1 MSSLHKR
8 ALKLYTRSFA
18 LLRALSNRTINL
30 FTKRDLIVIGF
41 FTILGIGGVFA
52 SSLITVTASEAQG
65 AGYTGAN
72 SCDENVTITEPSNF
86 SNTTKTFV
94 VDSITVSGVNSSNCA
109 NKVMELTTL
118 VNGSPTVATWNINSC
133 GDGNYYF
140 TSVTASILQS
150 SVLCLDAAAASTIS
164 GTSWNSYTDSQYS
177 FTPLSPKAVTSLSS
191 SALTFY
197 NPVTAPTPKYTAT
210 LNGWS
215 TPTVATPSKNTS
227 FVSAPPN
234 TSSYAQISS
243 FAEDFSGGI
252 TIDTYLD
259 FGSSADNWE
268 RIIDFA
274 NGTPRDNIIFARSGV
289 TSNLILEID
298 NGDTYA
304 PPYKSQCLSN
314 GAITSGFARYTVT
327 VDANRVCKLYK
338 NGTPLTIDACLGS
351 SSSPCTLNQLPVT
364 VTRTLNYI
372 ARSNWF
378 LYDPAFEGSFRALR
392 IYTKALTQAEIT
404 GSAF

>member
-18 LLRALSNRTINL
+18 LLRALSNRAINL

-133 GDGNYYF
+133 SDSNYYF

-150 SVLCLDAAAASTIS
+150 SVLCLDAAVASSIS

-177 FTPLSPKAVTSLSS
+177 YSALSPKAVTSLSS

-197 NPVTAPTPKYTAT
+197 TPVTPATPKYTAT
-210 LNGWS
+210 LTGWS
-215 TPTVATPSKNTS
+215 TPTVTTPNRNTA
-227 FVSAPPN
+227 FVTPVSATWN
-234 TSSYAQISS
+234 YAQISS
-243 FAEDFSGGI
+243 FAENFSSGI
-252 TIDTYLD
+252 TVDAYLD

-268 RIIDFA
+268 RIMDFGNGLPTDNILFA
-274 NGTPRDNIIFARSGV
+274 RNGT
-289 TSNLILEID
+289 TSNLVFEIYNTTGGSD
-298 NGDTYA
+298 H
-304 PPYKSQCLSN
+304 SQCQSN
-314 GAITSGFARYTVT
+314 GAISSGFARYTVT
-327 VDANRVCKLYK
+327 VDTNKVCKLYK
-338 NGTPLTIDACLGS
+338 DGALLTINTCMGS
-351 SSSPCTLNQLPVT
+351 TSSPCTLYTLPAV
-364 VTRTLNYI
+364 VTRTSNYI
-372 ARSNWF
+372 AKSNWVP
-378 LYDPAFEGSFRALR
+378 YDPAFEGSFRALR

>member
-1 MSSLHKR
+1 MSSLLKS
-8 ALKLYTRSFA
+8 ALKLFTRSFT
-18 LLRALSNRTINL
+18 LLCALSNRTINL
-30 FTKRDLIVIGF
+30 FTKKDLIVIAF
-41 FTILGIGGVFA
+41 FTLLGIGGVFA
-52 SSLITVTASEAQG
+52 SSLITVTATEAQG

-86 SNTTKTFV
+86 SNTTNTFV
-94 VDSITVSGVNSSNCA
+94 VDSITVSGVDISNCA
-109 NKVMELTTL
+109 NKVMELSTL
-118 VNGSPTVATWNINSC
+118 VNGSPTVATWSINSC
-133 GDGNYYF
+133 SDSNYYF
-140 TSVTASILQS
+140 TSVTASISQS
-150 SVLCLDAAAASTIS
+150 SVLCLDAAVASSIS

-177 FTPLSPKAVTSLSS
+177 YSALSPKAVTSLSS

-197 NPVTAPTPKYTAT
+197 NSLIPPTPRYTAT
-210 LNGWS
+210 VNGWS
-215 TPTVATPSKNTS
+215 TPTVVTPSKNTS

-243 FAEDFSGGI
+243 FTEDFSGGI
-252 TIDTYLD
+252 TIDAYLD

-268 RIIDFA
+268 RIMDFA
-274 NGTPRDNIIFARSGV
+274 NGTPRDNIIFARSGT
-289 TSNLILEID
+289 TSDLILEID
-298 NGDTYA
+298 NGTTYA
-304 PPYKSQCLSN
+304 SPYKSQCQSN

-327 VDANRVCKLYK
+327 VDANKVCKLYK
-338 NGTPLTIDACLGS
+338 NGTLLTINTCMGS
-351 SSSPCTLNQLPVT
+351 TSSPCTLNQLPVN

-378 LYDPAFEGSFRALR
+378 IYDPAFEGSFRALR